1 MLEKTLENCLDWKDI
16 KAVKPIG
23 NQSCIVTG
31 RTDAEA
37 EASNICPPDAK
48 SQLMENTLKLGR
60 QEEKGMTKDEIV
72 GWYRQL
78 NAHELN
84 KLWEMVRN
92 REAWSAVVH
101 RVTKS

>member
-1 MLEKTLENCLDWKDI
+1 M
-16 KAVKPIG
+16 
-23 NQSCIVTG
+23 
-31 RTDAEA
+31 TDAEA
-37 EASNICPPDAK
+37 EASNIWPPNAK

-84 KLWEMVRN
+84 KLWEMVKN
-92 REAWSAVVH
+92 REAWSAAVH
-101 RVTKS
+101 RVTKSWT